1 MKVIDIFAGAGGLSE
16 GFRQEGF
23 DIVTH
28 LEMDRAASLTLKTRE
43 AYYYLKKNN
52 KLEIYKQYLIGDIS
66 REDLYKNIPT
76 NVLNRVINREITH
89 DNIEDIF
96 GQINENNIDIV
107 IGGPPCQAYSIMGRS
122 RDKDGMKNDPR
133 NYLYKLYIEFLK
145 NYNPKIFI
153 FENVMGLLS
162 ANRGSFFK
170 DMKKQMSYI
179 GYEIDYKVLN
189 SFDFGVL
196 QKRKRVII
204 IGWLKEHNYSYPQ
217 FEKINTFGSIKM
229 LFEDLPVI
237 KSDTQ
242 MEVGKY
248 NQETNQLLMK
258 LGIRDSE
265 WSILTQHTSR
275 SHNDRDLKIYKYAV
289 DIWNKEKRRIRY
301 DELPNEL
308 ITMKNTKSFLDRF
321 KVIDGNG
328 VSHTVVAHISKD
340 GHHYIHPDIEQNRSL
355 TVREAARI
363 QSFPDN
369 YYFETCRTDAFRQ
382 IGNAVPPLMA
392 REIAKKI
399 GGLIRGE

>member
-23 DIVTH
+23 DVVTH

-43 AYYYLKKNN
+43 AYYYLEKNN
-52 KLEIYKQYLIGDIS
+52 KLEIYKQYLIGDIN
-66 REDLYKNIPT
+66 REELYKTIPT
-76 NVLNRVINREITH
+76 KVLNRVINREITH
-89 DNIEDIF
+89 DNLEDIF

-162 ANRGSFFK
+162 ANKGIFFK
-170 DMKKQMSYI
+170 DMKKQMNYV
-179 GYEIDYKVLN
+179 GYAVDYKILN

-204 IGWLKEHNYSYPQ
+204 IGWLKKYNYSYPQ
-217 FEKINTFGSIKM
+217 FEKLDTYGNIKM
-229 LFEDLPVI
+229 LFEDLPII
-237 KSDTQ
+237 KSDTR

-248 NQETNQLLMK
+248 NQKTNQLLMK
-258 LGIRDSE
+258 LGIRDFE
-265 WSILTQHTSR
+265 WNVLTQHTSR
-275 SHNDRDLKIYKYAV
+275 SHNDRDLEIYKYAV
-289 DIWNKEKRRIRY
+289 NIWNKEKRRIRY
-301 DELPNEL
+301 DELPSEL

-321 KVIDGNG
+321 KVVDGNG